1 MAVLASLESPAIRF
15 QVEEARVTMN
25 EDTAMPSGSVME
37 PGGLRPRISLL
48 AAVMFGFPLIQYL
61 FLQVGTAFQ
70 GGRETTEADWFVF
83 FVWIVALEWTLFLLV
98 RWGLRR
104 EGRSLAEVGVPALT
118 RRDVVGV
125 GAVVAGLAGFILVVG
140 DSSSEAVQNLPD
152 IFPKT
157 LEQKLVF
164 LPVALTAGICEE
176 TLFRGFCYTELR
188 RLGLGLI
195 AAVLLPTISF
205 VLIHGGINQDLGLM
219 LFRVV
224 VSLAFAALY
233 IWRGSLRAPILL
245 HAATDAV
252 LVLTL

>member
-1 MAVLASLESPAIRF
+1 MSSRAAKQAGRF
-15 QVEEARVTMN
+15 R
-25 EDTAMPSGSVME
+25 PST
-37 PGGLRPRISLL
+37 SLL
-48 AAVMFGFPLIQYL
+48 AAVMIGFPLIQYL
-61 FLQVGTAFQ
+61 LLRVGTAFQ
-70 GGRETTEADWFVF
+70 GGRETTEADWLVF
-83 FVWIVALEWTLFLLV
+83 FLWIVALEWTLFLLV
-98 RWGLRR
+98 RWGLRQ
-104 EGRSLAEVGVPALT
+104 EGRSLAEVGVPAIT

-152 IFPKT
+152 IFPKS
-157 LEQKLVF
+157 LEQKLFF

-188 RLGLGLI
+188 RRGLGLI

-219 LFRVV
+219 LFRAAVG
-224 VSLAFAALY
+224 LAFSALY
-233 IWRGSLRAPILL
+233 IWRGSLRIPILL

-252 LVLTL
+252 LVLTV

>member
-1 MAVLASLESPAIRF
+1 
-15 QVEEARVTMN
+15 
-25 EDTAMPSGSVME
+25 MPSGSVME
-37 PGGLRPRISLL
+37 PGGLRPSTSLL
-48 AAVMFGFPLIQYL
+48 AAVLFGFSADPVPLPP
-61 FLQVGTAFQ
+61 
-70 GGRETTEADWFVF
+70 GGDRVPRRPRDDRGGLVVF

-98 RWGLRR
+98 CWGLRR

-219 LFRVV
+219 LFRTAVG
-224 VSLAFAALY
+224 LAFAALY
-233 IWRGSLRAPILL
+233 IWRGSLRVPILL

-252 LVLTL
+252 LVLTV